1 MGQKTVKKQR
11 QEVRRA
17 VRNEFGE
24 GMAALAQITRK
35 RPRWIPKRIWILAYL
50 PLFPKKYRG
59 LVYRHMD

>member
-1 MGQKTVKKQR
+1 MSQKNIKKQR

-24 GMAALAQITRK
+24 GMEALAMIVRK
-35 RPRWIPKRIWILAYL
+35 RPRWIPKWVWIWAYV
-50 PLFPKKYRG
+50 PLFPRKYRG